1 MDIAHEIEQVLF
13 VWSER
18 KARSNV
24 AKHGVTFEEAAEV
37 FLDPFATWGDAS
49 VYGEARDFVLG
60 CSLDLRILLVVYT
73 ERGAVNRIISS
84 RPATGAER
92 KRYEE
97 R

>member
-1 MDIAHEIEQVLF
+1 MDIAHEIERVPF
-13 VWSER
+13 VWDER
-18 KARSNV
+18 KAWSNA

-37 FLDPFATWGDAS
+37 FLDPFARGGDAS
-49 VYGEARDFVLG
+49 VYAEARGFLLG
-60 CSLDLRILLVVYT
+60 CSLDLRILFVVYT

-92 KRYEE
+92 RRYEE